1 MEKQRYFAY
10 AALFFSLV
18 TACDTDYLVDPD
30 NPALAPTGYLMNNI
44 QYEQAFNLNNQW
56 TAGRATL
63 LYAQYFAQTVY
74 TDESRYQIR
83 NTQIDR
89 IWSYSYDILE
99 DLKKIIAENEDPT
112 IKNQSLTL
120 RFGSNS
126 DQIQI
131 SRILMSYLFMKLTDI
146 FGDVPYWSYG
156 QRDKPDFQ
164 ALRLDE
170 RGKRI
175 PNPKY
180 TDAQVIYKDVLAE
193 LKDAADKLTPG
204 QSTFSEYDRMF
215 SGDNDRWIRFAHS
228 LRLRL
233 AAHLFDSDPSL
244 AKKTYDESK
253 GSAFQSAEENAVF
266 EFGDSES
273 EAGPWYA
280 AFVTG
285 ARNDFALSRPFVRL
299 LQNEIGPFQSLSS
312 PDPRL
317 LAFVKPAE
325 GYEIIIGEP
334 YGFGDKIARYQVK
347 KGLSPFTDRILKAR
361 FKQPILLY
369 AEVEF
374 IRSQFEGWNQAHY
387 EKGVKAALSFWGVS
401 PAEIDEYVNQ
411 LLPASQETV
420 LTQKYIGLFMDGLE
434 AWTLYRSTGYPKT
447 LNIPGVAQYEFKH
460 TDAAGNPKVEKITF
474 TPLVNLNDI
483 PGRINYPDNEQTS
496 NHVNWK
502 AAVDKLK
509 PISGSDLMSNKI
521 FWAR

>member
-1 MEKQRYFAY
+1 MKKQKYIAH
-10 AALFFSLV
+10 AALFFSLI
-18 TACDTDYLVDPD
+18 TACDTDYLADPD
-30 NPALAPTGYLMNNI
+30 NPSLAPTGYLMNNA
-44 QYEQAFNLNNQW
+44 QYEQAFNLNDEW
-56 TAGRATL
+56 TAGRASL
-63 LYAQYFAQTVY
+63 LYAQYFAQTNY
-74 TDESRYQIR
+74 TYEDRYQIR
-83 NTQIDR
+83 DSQVR
-89 IWSYSYDILE
+89 GIWNNSYYILE

-112 IKNQSLTL
+112 VKNQSLIL
-120 RFGSNS
+120 SFGSNS
-126 DQIQI
+126 DQIQV
-131 SRILMSYLFMKLTDI
+131 SRILMSYLFMKLTDT

-156 QRDKPDFQ
+156 QRGNPDFQ

-180 TDAQVIYKDVLAE
+180 TDAQVVYKDVLAE

-244 AKKTYDESK
+244 AKKTYGESK
-253 GSAFQSAEENAVF
+253 DRAFQRAGESAVF
-266 EFGDSES
+266 EFGDSEA
-273 EAGPWYA
+273 EAGPWYD

-285 ARNDFALSRPFVRL
+285 SRNDFALSRPFVRL
-299 LQNEIGPFQSLSS
+299 LQNEIGPFQSLPS

-317 LAFVKPAE
+317 YAFVKPAK
-325 GYEIIIGEP
+325 GYETIIGEP
-334 YGFGDKIARYQVK
+334 YGFGDKVARYQAK

-361 FKQPILLY
+361 FEQPILLY
-369 AEVEF
+369 AEIEF

-387 EKGVKAALSFWGVS
+387 EKGVKAAMSFWGVS
-401 PAEIDEYVNQ
+401 PTEIAEYVKQ
-411 LLPASQETV
+411 LPPASQEAV

-460 TDAAGNPKVEKITF
+460 TDAKGKSKVEKITF
-474 TPLVNLNDI
+474 TPLVELNDI

-496 NHVNWK
+496 NKDHWK